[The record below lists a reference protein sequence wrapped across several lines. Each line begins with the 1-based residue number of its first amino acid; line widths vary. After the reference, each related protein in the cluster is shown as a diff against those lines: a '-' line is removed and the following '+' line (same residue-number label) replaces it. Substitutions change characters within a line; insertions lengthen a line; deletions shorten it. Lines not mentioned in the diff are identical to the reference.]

1 MEGTFPDATLGRNLI
16 LVLNGD
22 TLNNKNVQFVSK
34 GSSEKP
40 QAVLTLLNTINGEA
54 KTEIVTDLVKATN
67 PDNNELIRLKFEGI
81 YSTKSHSVKY
91 SGYIEPMVL
100 SINLEDKSLIKKL
113 QIRTCEGI
121 AYSFT
126 GVFKLIDVCFND
138 IYNRMNR
145 IIYFKHILCTI
156 NMILL
161 CNVYV
166 MAADTLVVVKGYVY
180 DASNRFA
187 V

>member
-1 MEGTFPDATLGRNLI
+1 MKQKLFYLLLILPLSLLSCGNDDANPDDYHHPYGYMEGTFPNATLGRNLF

-67 PDNNELIRLKFEGI
+67 PDNDELIRLKFEGI

-100 SINLEDKSLIKKL
+100 SINLE
-113 QIRTCEGI
+113 E
-121 AYSFT
+121 
-126 GVFKLIDVCFND
+126 
-138 IYNRMNR
+138 
-145 IIYFKHILCTI
+145 
-156 NMILL
+156 
-161 CNVYV
+161 
-166 MAADTLVVVKGYVY
+166 
-180 DASNRFA
+180 
-187 V
+187 

>member
-1 MEGTFPDATLGRNLI
+1 MKQKLFYLLLILPLSLLSCGNDDANPDDYHHPYGYMEGTFPDATLGRNLI

-67 PDNNELIRLKFEGI
+67 PDNDELIRLKFEGI
-81 YSTKSHSVKY
+81 YSTKLHSVKY

-100 SINLEDKSLIKKL
+100 SINLE
-113 QIRTCEGI
+113 E
-121 AYSFT
+121 
-126 GVFKLIDVCFND
+126 
-138 IYNRMNR
+138 
-145 IIYFKHILCTI
+145 
-156 NMILL
+156 
-161 CNVYV
+161 
-166 MAADTLVVVKGYVY
+166 
-180 DASNRFA
+180 
-187 V
+187 

>member
-1 MEGTFPDATLGRNLI
+1 MKQKLFYLLLILPLSLLSFGNDDANPDDYHHPYGYMEGTFPDATLGRNLI

-67 PDNNELIRLKFEGI
+67 PDNDELIRLKFEGI

-100 SINLEDKSLIKKL
+100 SINLE
-113 QIRTCEGI
+113 E
-121 AYSFT
+121 
-126 GVFKLIDVCFND
+126 
-138 IYNRMNR
+138 
-145 IIYFKHILCTI
+145 
-156 NMILL
+156 
-161 CNVYV
+161 
-166 MAADTLVVVKGYVY
+166 
-180 DASNRFA
+180 
-187 V
+187 

>member
-1 MEGTFPDATLGRNLI
+1 MKQKLFYLLLILPLSLLSCGNDDTNPDDYHHPYGYMEGTFPNATLGRNLI

-67 PDNNELIRLKFEGI
+67 PDNDELIRLKFEGI

-100 SINLEDKSLIKKL
+100 SINLE
-113 QIRTCEGI
+113 E
-121 AYSFT
+121 
-126 GVFKLIDVCFND
+126 
-138 IYNRMNR
+138 
-145 IIYFKHILCTI
+145 
-156 NMILL
+156 
-161 CNVYV
+161 
-166 MAADTLVVVKGYVY
+166 
-180 DASNRFA
+180 
-187 V
+187 

>member
-1 MEGTFPDATLGRNLI
+1 MKQKLFYLLLILPLSLLSCGNDDANPDDYHHPYGYMEGTFPDATLGRNLI

-67 PDNNELIRLKFEGI
+67 HDNDELIRLKFEGI

-100 SINLEDKSLIKKL
+100 SINLE
-113 QIRTCEGI
+113 E
-121 AYSFT
+121 
-126 GVFKLIDVCFND
+126 
-138 IYNRMNR
+138 
-145 IIYFKHILCTI
+145 
-156 NMILL
+156 
-161 CNVYV
+161 
-166 MAADTLVVVKGYVY
+166 
-180 DASNRFA
+180 
-187 V
+187 

>member
-1 MEGTFPDATLGRNLI
+1 MKQKLFYLLLILPLSLLSCGNDDANPDDYHHPYGYMEGTFPDATLGRNLI

-67 PDNNELIRLKFEGI
+67 PDNDELIRLKFEGI

-91 SGYIEPMVL
+91 SGYMEPMVL
-100 SINLEDKSLIKKL
+100 SINLE
-113 QIRTCEGI
+113 E
-121 AYSFT
+121 
-126 GVFKLIDVCFND
+126 
-138 IYNRMNR
+138 
-145 IIYFKHILCTI
+145 
-156 NMILL
+156 
-161 CNVYV
+161 
-166 MAADTLVVVKGYVY
+166 
-180 DASNRFA
+180 
-187 V
+187 

>member
-1 MEGTFPDATLGRNLI
+1 MKQKLFYLLLILPLSLLSCGNDDANPDDYHHPYGYMEGTFPDATLGRNLI

-67 PDNNELIRLKFEGI
+67 PDNDELIRLKFEGI

-91 SGYIEPMVL
+91 SGYIEQMVL
-100 SINLEDKSLIKKL
+100 SINLE
-113 QIRTCEGI
+113 E
-121 AYSFT
+121 
-126 GVFKLIDVCFND
+126 
-138 IYNRMNR
+138 
-145 IIYFKHILCTI
+145 
-156 NMILL
+156 
-161 CNVYV
+161 
-166 MAADTLVVVKGYVY
+166 
-180 DASNRFA
+180 
-187 V
+187 

>member
-1 MEGTFPDATLGRNLI
+1 MKQKLFYLLLILPLSLLSCGNDDTNPDDYHHPYGYMEGTFPDATLGRNLI

-67 PDNNELIRLKFEGI
+67 PDNDELIRLKFEGI

-100 SINLEDKSLIKKL
+100 SINLE
-113 QIRTCEGI
+113 E
-121 AYSFT
+121 
-126 GVFKLIDVCFND
+126 
-138 IYNRMNR
+138 
-145 IIYFKHILCTI
+145 
-156 NMILL
+156 
-161 CNVYV
+161 
-166 MAADTLVVVKGYVY
+166 
-180 DASNRFA
+180 
-187 V
+187 

>member
-1 MEGTFPDATLGRNLI
+1 MKQKLFYLLLILPLSLLSCGNDDANPDDYHHPYGYMEGTFPNATLGRNLI

-67 PDNNELIRLKFEGI
+67 PDNDELIRLKFEGI

-100 SINLEDKSLIKKL
+100 SINLE
-113 QIRTCEGI
+113 E
-121 AYSFT
+121 
-126 GVFKLIDVCFND
+126 
-138 IYNRMNR
+138 
-145 IIYFKHILCTI
+145 
-156 NMILL
+156 
-161 CNVYV
+161 
-166 MAADTLVVVKGYVY
+166 
-180 DASNRFA
+180 
-187 V
+187 

>member
-1 MEGTFPDATLGRNLI
+1 MKQKLFYLLLILPLSLLSCGNDDANPDDYHHPYGYMEGTFPDATLGRNLI

-67 PDNNELIRLKFEGI
+67 PDIDELIRLKFEGI

-100 SINLEDKSLIKKL
+100 SINLE
-113 QIRTCEGI
+113 E
-121 AYSFT
+121 
-126 GVFKLIDVCFND
+126 
-138 IYNRMNR
+138 
-145 IIYFKHILCTI
+145 
-156 NMILL
+156 
-161 CNVYV
+161 
-166 MAADTLVVVKGYVY
+166 
-180 DASNRFA
+180 
-187 V
+187 

>member
-1 MEGTFPDATLGRNLI
+1 MKQKLFYLLLILPLSLLSCGNDDANPDDYHHPYGYMEGTFPDTTLGCNLI

-67 PDNNELIRLKFEGI
+67 PDNDELIRLKFEGI

-100 SINLEDKSLIKKL
+100 SINLE
-113 QIRTCEGI
+113 E
-121 AYSFT
+121 
-126 GVFKLIDVCFND
+126 
-138 IYNRMNR
+138 
-145 IIYFKHILCTI
+145 
-156 NMILL
+156 
-161 CNVYV
+161 
-166 MAADTLVVVKGYVY
+166 
-180 DASNRFA
+180 
-187 V
+187 

>member
-1 MEGTFPDATLGRNLI
+1 MKQKLFYLLLILPLSLLSCGNDDANPDDYHHPYGYMEGTFPDATLGRNLI

-22 TLNNKNVQFVSK
+22 TLNNKNVEFVSK

-100 SINLEDKSLIKKL
+100 SINLE
-113 QIRTCEGI
+113 E
-121 AYSFT
+121 
-126 GVFKLIDVCFND
+126 
-138 IYNRMNR
+138 
-145 IIYFKHILCTI
+145 
-156 NMILL
+156 
-161 CNVYV
+161 
-166 MAADTLVVVKGYVY
+166 
-180 DASNRFA
+180 
-187 V
+187 

>member
-1 MEGTFPDATLGRNLI
+1 MKQKLFYLLLILPLSLLSCGNDDANPDDYHHPYGYMEGTFPDATLGRNLI

-67 PDNNELIRLKFEGI
+67 PDNDELIRLKFEGI

-100 SINLEDKSLIKKL
+100 SINLE
-113 QIRTCEGI
+113 E
-121 AYSFT
+121 
-126 GVFKLIDVCFND
+126 
-138 IYNRMNR
+138 
-145 IIYFKHILCTI
+145 
-156 NMILL
+156 
-161 CNVYV
+161 
-166 MAADTLVVVKGYVY
+166 
-180 DASNRFA
+180 
-187 V
+187 

>member
-1 MEGTFPDATLGRNLI
+1 MKQKLFYLLLILPLSLLSCGNDDANPDDYHHPYGYMEGTFPDATLGRNLI

-67 PDNNELIRLKFEGI
+67 PDNDELIRLKFEGI

-100 SINLEDKSLIKKL
+100 AINLE
-113 QIRTCEGI
+113 E
-121 AYSFT
+121 
-126 GVFKLIDVCFND
+126 
-138 IYNRMNR
+138 
-145 IIYFKHILCTI
+145 
-156 NMILL
+156 
-161 CNVYV
+161 
-166 MAADTLVVVKGYVY
+166 
-180 DASNRFA
+180 
-187 V
+187 

>member
-1 MEGTFPDATLGRNLI
+1 MKQKLFYLLLILPLSLLSCGNDDANPDDYHHPYGYMEGTFPDATLGRNLI

-100 SINLEDKSLIKKL
+100 SINLE
-113 QIRTCEGI
+113 E
-121 AYSFT
+121 
-126 GVFKLIDVCFND
+126 
-138 IYNRMNR
+138 
-145 IIYFKHILCTI
+145 
-156 NMILL
+156 
-161 CNVYV
+161 
-166 MAADTLVVVKGYVY
+166 
-180 DASNRFA
+180 
-187 V
+187 

>member
-1 MEGTFPDATLGRNLI
+1 MKQKLFYLLLILPLSLLSCGNDDANPDDYHHPYGYMEGTFPDATLGRNLI

-40 QAVLTLLNTINGEA
+40 QAVLTLLNTINAEA

-67 PDNNELIRLKFEGI
+67 PDNDELIRLKFEGI

-100 SINLEDKSLIKKL
+100 SINLE
-113 QIRTCEGI
+113 E
-121 AYSFT
+121 
-126 GVFKLIDVCFND
+126 
-138 IYNRMNR
+138 
-145 IIYFKHILCTI
+145 
-156 NMILL
+156 
-161 CNVYV
+161 
-166 MAADTLVVVKGYVY
+166 
-180 DASNRFA
+180 
-187 V
+187 

>member
-1 MEGTFPDATLGRNLI
+1 MKQKLFYLLLILPLSLLSCGNDDANPDDYHHPYGYMEGTFPDATLGRNLI

-40 QAVLTLLNTINGEA
+40 QAVLTFLNTINGEA

-67 PDNNELIRLKFEGI
+67 PDNDELIRLKFEGI

-100 SINLEDKSLIKKL
+100 SINLE
-113 QIRTCEGI
+113 E
-121 AYSFT
+121 
-126 GVFKLIDVCFND
+126 
-138 IYNRMNR
+138 
-145 IIYFKHILCTI
+145 
-156 NMILL
+156 
-161 CNVYV
+161 
-166 MAADTLVVVKGYVY
+166 
-180 DASNRFA
+180 
-187 V
+187 

>member
-1 MEGTFPDATLGRNLI
+1 MKQKLFYLLLILPLSLLSCGNDDANPDDYHHPYGYMEGTFPDATLGRNLI

-67 PDNNELIRLKFEGI
+67 PDNDDLIRLKFEGI

-100 SINLEDKSLIKKL
+100 SINLE
-113 QIRTCEGI
+113 E
-121 AYSFT
+121 
-126 GVFKLIDVCFND
+126 
-138 IYNRMNR
+138 
-145 IIYFKHILCTI
+145 
-156 NMILL
+156 
-161 CNVYV
+161 
-166 MAADTLVVVKGYVY
+166 
-180 DASNRFA
+180 
-187 V
+187 

>member
-1 MEGTFPDATLGRNLI
+1 MKQKLFYLLLILPLSLLSCGNDDANPDDYHHPYGYMEGTFPDATLGRNLI

-67 PDNNELIRLKFEGI
+67 PENDELIRLKFEGI

-100 SINLEDKSLIKKL
+100 SINLE
-113 QIRTCEGI
+113 E
-121 AYSFT
+121 
-126 GVFKLIDVCFND
+126 
-138 IYNRMNR
+138 
-145 IIYFKHILCTI
+145 
-156 NMILL
+156 
-161 CNVYV
+161 
-166 MAADTLVVVKGYVY
+166 
-180 DASNRFA
+180 
-187 V
+187 

>member
-1 MEGTFPDATLGRNLI
+1 MKQKLFYLLLILPLSLLSCGNDDANPDDYHHPYGYMEGTFPDATLGRNLI

-40 QAVLTLLNTINGEA
+40 LAVLTLLNTINGEA

-67 PDNNELIRLKFEGI
+67 PDNDELIRLKFEGI

-100 SINLEDKSLIKKL
+100 SINLE
-113 QIRTCEGI
+113 E
-121 AYSFT
+121 
-126 GVFKLIDVCFND
+126 
-138 IYNRMNR
+138 
-145 IIYFKHILCTI
+145 
-156 NMILL
+156 
-161 CNVYV
+161 
-166 MAADTLVVVKGYVY
+166 
-180 DASNRFA
+180 
-187 V
+187 